1 MDILDPSPRLPMT
14 DGERLAMTVCGAVF
28 LALFVIGFAQDWT
41 PRKWG
46 LLFMI
51 VAWVPLLV
59 IHELGHAFAA
69 WSVGWRVSEIVI
81 GYGREWK
88 IFYWGETRVRL
99 KVVPI
104 EGYVLPSPGDLNG
117 PRRKNAWVYFGGP
130 GAEIVVVLILW
141 WISGGQLFEPSDEIR
156 MIALQGVAAS
166 AGLGLFYTLIPLPL
180 GGNVTDGLGMLMSSN
195 LSDDDFQDRLAY
207 PVWHEA
213 RRRLIIEE
221 SVEAQ
226 QLLVDGLKQHPGDD
240 RLRAMQAVAKAQ
252 LGDFDA
258 AESLLKS
265 AALAGGSPILDMARA
280 WIFLMQE
287 EVGLGSYSLQAA
299 RNAASRAPH
308 DPVVLCIFGWALLE
322 ASQPREAYQYLMVA
336 YKQAQMPEEEGM
348 CLALLKVAAENAGP
362 GGANPCIPTDAESRF
377 DGALKRL
384 PLGKVFAEQVAR
396 L

>member
-1 MDILDPSPRLPMT
+1 
-14 DGERLAMTVCGAVF
+14 
-28 LALFVIGFAQDWT
+28 
-41 PRKWG
+41 
-46 LLFMI
+46 
-51 VAWVPLLV
+51 
-59 IHELGHAFAA
+59 
-69 WSVGWRVSEIVI
+69 
-81 GYGREWK
+81 
-88 IFYWGETRVRL
+88 
-99 KVVPI
+99 
-104 EGYVLPSPGDLNG
+104 
-117 PRRKNAWVYFGGP
+117 
-130 GAEIVVVLILW
+130 LW